1 MVISRELVLKAD
13 RKQAPYASLL
23 ALAASGFSLEKSVQF
38 SDGQKLVLNLDG
50 ELVSNDVEIA
60 KIISQ
65 STASADR
72 LLGTSIVDFAV
83 VDDITNV
90 VAEAVT
96 KNDFSC
102 LLEKDFPNKIFEN
115 LLTVADF
122 AIFSV
127 AHNNAELKTKFS
139 GIIDRVLKDSS
150 LAAAHNFV
158 GLYKVAAVPAVKN
171 VLTAGKEKKKDEG
184 KFVELPGAEKGKV
197 VVRFPPEASGY
208 LHIGHAKAA
217 LLNQYYQ
224 QEFEGQLI
232 MRFDDTNPAKE
243 NAHFEHV
250 IKEDLAML
258 NIIPDRWTHS
268 SDHFE
273 MLLTMCEKL
282 LKEGK
287 AFVDDTDT
295 ETMRN
300 EREQRQDSRNR
311 GNTPDKN
318 LQLWEE
324 MKKGT
329 EKGLTCC
336 VRIKI
341 DMKSNNGAMRDP
353 TIYRCKPEEH
363 VRTGLKYKVYPTY
376 DFTCPIVDSVE
387 GVTHAL
393 RTTEYHDRDDQ
404 YYFICDALGL
414 RRPYIWEY
422 ARLNMTNTVM
432 SKRKL
437 TWFVDEGHVEG
448 WDDPRLPTVR
458 GVMRRGLTVDGLKQ
472 FIVAQGGS
480 RSVVMMEWDKIWAFN
495 KKVIDPVAP
504 RYTALETTDSI
515 VTIELVDSIGDDTS
529 TVSLHPK
536 NAEVGNKDIHK
547 GKKLFLEQI
556 DASTLKEGETVTFV
570 NWGNIKIGKIEKK
583 GNVVTK
589 ITASLQ
595 LDNTDYK
602 KTTKVTWLGD
612 VKTESGK
619 PIPVVT
625 AEYDHIISK
634 AIIGKDEDWKQFI
647 NFNSVHYKKMIGE
660 PAIKNV
666 KKGDIIQLQR
676 KGFYIVDQPY
686 SQKSEL
692 SGVETPL
699 LLISIPDGHTGKE
712 AEKVPKAAAATNEQ
726 AKSSGSSE
734 ALQIYTSIEQQGNL
748 VRDLKAKDAKS
759 QDTKDAIAKLLEL
772 KKKFKDVTS
781 ADFKPGQ
788 PPAAPAQSSTGG
800 SDIAAQIDDQGLLVR
815 DLKAKDAKSQATKD
829 AIAKLLELKKKY
841 KDVTGSEY
849 KPGAAPAAPAQPSTG
864 GSDIAAQIDAQGLL
878 VRDLKAKDAKSQA
891 TKDAIAKLLE
901 LKKQYKDVTGSDYK
915 PGSAPAAAPA
925 QPSTGGSDIAAQID
939 AQGLLV
945 RDLKAKDAKSQA
957 TKDAIAKLLELK
969 KQYKDVTGSDYK
981 PGSAPAAAPAQP
993 STGGSDITAQI
1004 DAQGLLVRDLKAK
1017 DAKSQ
1022 ETKDAIA
1029 KLLELKKKYKD
1040 VTGSD
1045 YKPGAA
1051 PAAPAAAPSST
1062 GANGVDEAAL
1072 LEEINQQGAA
1082 VREAKAKDPKSQ
1094 ESTDAINKL
1103 LALKATFKK
1112 VTGKDVPA
1120 PSNSKHGKKK

>member
-1 MVISRELVLKAD
+1 MVITRELILKAN
-13 RKQAPYASLL
+13 RQQPPYASIL
-23 ALAASGFSLEKSVQF
+23 ALSASGFSIEKSIQF
-38 SDGQKLVLNLDG
+38 TDGQKLSLNLDG
-50 ELVSNDVEIA
+50 ELLSNDIEISR
-60 KIISQ
+60 IISQ
-65 STASADR
+65 STSAADR
-72 LLGTSIVDFAV
+72 LLGSSIADFAII
-83 VDDITNV
+83 DNAINF
-90 VAEAVT
+90 VADAVT
-96 KNDFSC
+96 KKDYSALLSPEFSI
-102 LLEKDFPNKIFEN
+102 KTSDNSVN
-115 LLTVADF
+115 AADF

-127 AHNNAELKTKFS
+127 AHDSAELKAKFS
-139 GIIDRVLKDSS
+139 DVIDRVLKDPT

-158 GLYKVAAVPAVKN
+158 GLYKVAGAPSVKTVAV
-171 VLTAGKEKKKDEG
+171 TKEKKKDEG
-184 KFVELPGAEKGKV
+184 KFVDLPGAEKGKV

-295 ETMRN
+295 ETMRK
-300 EREQRQDSRNR
+300 EREERQDSRNR
-311 GNTPDKN
+311 SNTPDKN

-324 MKKGT
+324 MKNGT
-329 EKGLTCC
+329 EQGLKCC

-393 RTTEYHDRDDQ
+393 RTTEYHNRDDQ
-404 YYFICDALGL
+404 YFFICDALGI
-414 RRPYIWEY
+414 RKPYIWEY

-458 GVMRRGLTVDGLKQ
+458 GVMRRGLTVEGLKQ

-495 KKVIDPVAP
+495 KKVIDPIAP
-504 RYTALETTDSI
+504 RLTALDTTSPLVSIELTDSI
-515 VTIELVDSIGDDTS
+515 DDNVS

-536 NAEVGNKDIHK
+536 NAEVGTKVVHK
-547 GKKLFLEQI
+547 GKHLLLEQV
-556 DASTLKEGETVTFV
+556 DAAALKEGEIVTFV

-583 GNVVTK
+583 GSLITK

-612 VKTESGK
+612 VKEEAGK
-619 PIPVVT
+619 SIPVVT

-647 NFNSVHYKKMIGE
+647 NFDSVHYKKMVGE
-660 PAIKNV
+660 SAIKTL
-666 KKGDIIQLQR
+666 KKGDIIQIQR
-676 KGFYIVDQPY
+676 KGFYIVDRPY
-686 SQKSEL
+686 CPKSEL
-692 SGVETPL
+692 SSVETPL
-699 LLISIPDGHTGKE
+699 LLIAIPDGHTGKDN
-712 AEKVPKAAAATNEQ
+712 EKVQKNTSPSFVPAASPA
-726 AKSSGSSE
+726 
-734 ALQIYTSIEQQGNL
+734 GNGG
-748 VRDLKAKDAKS
+748 
-759 QDTKDAIAKLLEL
+759 LEL
-772 KKKFKDVTS
+772 YQKIET
-781 ADFKPGQ
+781 
-788 PPAAPAQSSTGG
+788 
-800 SDIAAQIDDQGLLVR
+800 QGTLVR

-829 AIAKLLELKKKY
+829 AINALLELKKSY
-841 KDVTGSEY
+841 KEATGQDY
-849 KPGAAPAAPAQPSTG
+849 KPGQPPAAPASSTTLQD
-864 GSDIAAQIDAQGLL
+864 SDITKQIESQGYV
-878 VRDLKAKDAKSQA
+878 VRDLKAKD
-891 TKDAIAKLLE
+891 
-901 LKKQYKDVTGSDYK
+901 
-915 PGSAPAAAPA
+915 P
-925 QPSTGGSDIAAQID
+925 
-939 AQGLLV
+939 
-945 RDLKAKDAKSQA
+945 
-957 TKDAIAKLLELK
+957 
-969 KQYKDVTGSDYK
+969 
-981 PGSAPAAAPAQP
+981 
-993 STGGSDITAQI
+993 
-1004 DAQGLLVRDLKAK
+1004 
-1017 DAKSQ
+1017 KSQ

-1029 KLLELKKKYKD
+1029 KLLDLKKKFKEA
-1040 VTGSD
+1040 TGSD
-1045 YKPGAA
+1045 YKPGDT
-1051 PAAPAAAPSST
+1051 PAPSEQTPASVQNS
-1062 GANGVDEAAL
+1062 ANVDEAAFL
-1072 LEEINQQGAA
+1072 KEIEDQGAL
-1082 VREAKAKDPKSQ
+1082 VRDAKSKDIKS
-1094 ESTDAINKL
+1094 INSPL
-1103 LALKATFKK
+1103 LKIKKK
-1112 VTGKDVPA
+1112 VLDFTAGLEDDGSARLPVFKGISHA
-1120 PSNSKHGKKK
+1120 PVKIKG